1 MRRAGEELVR
11 PGVEYLGN
19 VNQEPAHSAKVRS
32 DSGRHDSIRGRD
44 KYAQVDVLD
53 AELLKRLVE
62 LGGDIQVVESTA
74 SGAGQI
80 KGTMKDLQCHLQLC
94 GNKERLSWYATGT
107 DRAPNSFLVSI
118 WKRENQ

>member
-11 PGVEYLGN
+11 PGVKYLRN
-19 VNQEPAHSAKVRS
+19 VNQEPAHSKKVRLS

-44 KYAQVDVLD
+44 KYAQVDVLE

-74 SGAGQI
+74 SRAGQM
-80 KGTMKDLQCHLQLC
+80 KGTMKDVQCHVQL
-94 GNKERLSWYATGT
+94 GSNKERLSRYATGT
-107 DRAPNSFLVSI
+107 DRAPNGFLVSI
-118 WKRENQ
+118 